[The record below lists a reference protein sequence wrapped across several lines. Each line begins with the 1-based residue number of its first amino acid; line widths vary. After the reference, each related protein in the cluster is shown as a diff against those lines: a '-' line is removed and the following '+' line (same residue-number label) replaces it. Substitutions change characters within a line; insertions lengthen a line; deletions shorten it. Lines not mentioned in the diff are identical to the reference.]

1 MVSSRDLR
9 SGECSMSRSMI
20 VEVFAED
27 AAHEAFLVP
36 FIRRLA
42 TEASASRCIAVQTQE
57 QL

>member
-1 MVSSRDLR
+1 
-9 SGECSMSRSMI
+9 MI